1 MAKLPLYGVLVR
13 DLPTRRHFEIP
24 GERVAEWVK
33 GLPMRDALG
42 APEVDPAAGHGVTD
56 LDLYADGDHGNH
68 VFAAGAFRG
77 EVTVACSRC
86 IEPVRLP
93 IDEKL
98 RVTFMPRHELPGDDD
113 DEAGAAASGEEAEG
127 AEVAQEDLD
136 LFPYDGEV
144 VDLEPLFR
152 EQFVL
157 AVPFAPLCREDCKG
171 LCPQCGI
178 DRNTGTCSC
187 EPPIDPRLA
196 ALKGLKLPP

>member
-1 MAKLPLYGVLVR
+1 MAKLPPYSVLVR
-13 DLPTRRHFEIP
+13 DLPTHRKFDVP

-42 APEVDPAAGHGVTD
+42 APEGDPKAGHGAAD
-56 LDLYADGDHGNH
+56 LELYADGNH
-68 VFAAGAFRG
+68 VFAAGTFKG
-77 EVTVACSRC
+77 EVIVACSRC
-86 IEPVRLP
+86 IEPVHLP

-98 RVTFMPRHELPGDDD
+98 RVTFMPRHELPDEGDED
-113 DEAGAAASGEEAEG
+113 AAAESAEDEG
-127 AEVAQEDLD
+127 VEVADEDLD
-136 LFPYDGEV
+136 LFPFDGDV

>member
-1 MAKLPLYGVLVR
+1 MAKLPIYGVLVR
-13 DLPTRRHFEIP
+13 DLPTHRHFEIP

-42 APEVDPAAGHGVTD
+42 APENDPAAGHGTTD
-56 LDLYADGDHGNH
+56 LDLYADGAH
-68 VFAAGAFRG
+68 VFAAGPFRG

-98 RVTFMPRHELPGDDD
+98 RVTFMPRHELPS
-113 DEAGAAASGEEAEG
+113 DESDAADAAAGGEEGEG
-127 AEVAQEDLD
+127 AEVTDEDLD
-136 LFPYDGEV
+136 LFPYDGDV

>member
-1 MAKLPLYGVLVR
+1 M
-13 DLPTRRHFEIP
+13 
-24 GERVAEWVK
+24 
-33 GLPMRDALG
+33 PMREALA
-42 APEVDPAAGHGVTD
+42 APEGDSQAGHGAAD
-56 LDLYADGDHGNH
+56 LDLYADGAHA
-68 VFAAGAFRG
+68 FAAGKFQG

-93 IDEKL
+93 IEEQL
-98 RVTFMPRHELPGDDD
+98 RVTFMPRHELPAE
-113 DEAGAAASGEEAEG
+113 DEDAPDAGEADEG
-127 AEVAQEDLD
+127 AEVTEGDLD

-144 VDLEPLFR
+144 IDLEPLFR

-157 AVPFAPLCREDCKG
+157 AVPYAPLCREDCKG

-196 ALKGLKLPP
+196 ALKGLKLAP